1 MTDAQAVAA
10 EWDERFSGSEQLFS
24 GRPNGSLVAEVGE
37 LPAGRA
43 LDVGCG
49 EGADAI
55 WLAQQGWVVTA
66 LDVSR
71 VAIDRGAEAARRAGV
86 EVTWQLSDLS
96 GLDASDRFDLVT
108 VHYPALPSST
118 DRRAEHALMA
128 AVAPGGL
135 LLVVHH
141 ADMDAETAR
150 AHGFDPA
157 DYVGTADMV
166 AALLAGDWH
175 VALDTRRPRDVAAGG
190 GRHTHDVVLRARHA

>member
-1 MTDAQAVAA
+1 MTDAQTVAA
-10 EWDERFSGSEQLFS
+10 EWDERFSSSEQLFS

-55 WLAQQGWVVTA
+55 WLAQHGWAVTA

-71 VAIDRGAEAARRAGV
+71 VALDRGAEAARRAGV
-86 EVTWQLSDLS
+86 EVTWLRSDLS
-96 GLDASDRFDLVT
+96 GITESDQFDLVT
-108 VHYPALPSST
+108 VHYPALPSSD
-118 DRRAEHALMA
+118 DRRAERALMS

-141 ADMDAETAR
+141 ADMDVETAR

-157 DYVGTADMV
+157 DYVGTADMIT
-166 AALLAGDWH
+166 ALLEGDWL
-175 VALDTRRPRDVAAGG
+175 VELDTRRPRDVAAGG
-190 GRHTHDVVLRARHA
+190 GRHTHDIVLRARHA